1 MNRNIITKDEWYQY
15 TIIQTLQNTI
25 IPDKLVDR
33 DVALDH
39 MISKKKEKLVR
50 QIYKKTH
57 PRSNRF
63 YQMSDGRWRSRNPDF
78 YARSES
84 GLIEKLYNYY
94 FARDMEAEFDAWILH
109 RASKKLVSE
118 KTIEEDLSYWNRVIS
133 KERLAHVPMSE
144 IRAVDLYNMFVE
156 WTGQGK
162 ITRKEFNNRK
172 SILNGIYSQAVL
184 DGIVEANPIPSLQF
198 SSLKFKNP
206 SFRNKAYSLEQREK
220 MLAYLKSIEQD
231 AYTLA
236 IQLAFHGTF
245 RIGEIK
251 ALKSTNIDG
260 GYIWIE
266 NQIVDEHEI
275 IVKNG
280 KVSLGEPV
288 KTLKQPKGNTN
299 YSIRPS
305 IITPETANILR
316 QAKELNPDGEY
327 LFMHHGRALTT
338 DTVNSRLRKYTKAI
352 GIPYLSS
359 HKIRFTSA
367 SVLYQD
373 GNMDLKDLSYFMGHS
388 NLQMTQHYAEQRIR
402 PIDGTRFAEVLG

>member
-1 MNRNIITKDEWYQY
+1 M
-15 TIIQTLQNTI
+15 
-25 IPDKLVDR
+25 PDKL
-33 DVALDH
+33 LDGDTAVEC

-50 QIYKKTH
+50 QVYEKTH
-57 PRSNRF
+57 PRSNKF
-63 YQMSDGRWRSRNPDF
+63 YQMSDGRWRSRKPDF

-84 GLIEKLYNYY
+84 DLIEKLYNYY
-94 FARDMEAEFDAWILH
+94 FARDMETEFNAWVLH

-118 KTIEEDLSYWNRVIS
+118 KTIEEDLSYWRRIIS
-133 KERLAHVPMSE
+133 KEQLAHIPMSE

-184 DGIVEANPIPSLQF
+184 DGVVEANPIPSMQL

-236 IQLAFHGTF
+236 IRLAFHGTF

-260 GYIWIE
+260 DYIWIE

-280 KVSLGEPV
+280 KVSLGQPV
-288 KTLKQPKGNTN
+288 KTLKEPKGNTN

-305 IITPETANILR
+305 IVTPETADILR

-327 LFMHHGRALTT
+327 LFMYKGRPLTT

-373 GNMDLKDLSYFMGHS
+373 GDMDLKDLSFFMGHS

-402 PIDGTRFAEVLG
+402 PVDGARFAEILG